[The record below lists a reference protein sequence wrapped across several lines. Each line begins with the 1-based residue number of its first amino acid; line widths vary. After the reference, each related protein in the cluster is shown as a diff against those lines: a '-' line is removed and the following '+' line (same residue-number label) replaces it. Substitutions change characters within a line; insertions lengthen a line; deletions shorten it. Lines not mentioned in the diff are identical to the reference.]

1 MPLENLFTDEATFN
15 APEEQQTL
23 LYKNFGVLSNPFPS
37 AGQTSGHPHMSTEAD
52 KQVDA
57 AVKTF
62 YADRKSHVISITASQ
77 GIGKTNLLNAYENAL
92 REQLCPRGFFV
103 IRYVADPEP
112 FFDPLIRSI
121 FENLGEDYLRRSINE
136 LAKRDNK
143 INDYDQLLEFVR
155 MSEIKTMLKRI
166 LEASNESEELLTYR
180 ISLAHQ
186 WLLGLPVRKSHQ
198 NELKVNFRLDTVE
211 AKTRALRDIVYLGS
225 EVKTLEGIFILLDE
239 LEKQDFSLSK
249 TIVLRYLSALRAL
262 IDALP
267 KYLFLMVALTTD
279 ALNRYREM
287 LPAIRGRLANEV
299 QLLPIRNEDEAVK
312 LFRFYLEYAKKE
324 AKNFAQDKQL
334 QAGNDV
340 LLHEDSARLLFHQLL
355 KISNIQG
362 VRQRDYLN
370 ALYDKASESIAVFL
384 KKP

>member
-1 MPLENLFTDEATFN
+1 MPLENLFTDEATAN
-15 APEEQQTL
+15 APEEQPKL
-23 LYKNFGVLSNPFPS
+23 LYRKFGVLSNPFPS

-62 YADRKSHVISITASQ
+62 YSDRKSHVISITASQ

-92 REQLCPRGFFV
+92 REKLSPHGFFV
-103 IRYVADPEP
+103 IRYVPDPEP

-121 FENLGEDYLRRSINE
+121 FENLGEEYLRRSIDA
-136 LAKRDNK
+136 LAKEKQK
-143 INDYDQLLEFVR
+143 IGDIDQLLEFVR
-155 MSEIKTMLKRI
+155 MSEIKTMLKAL
-166 LEASNESEELLTYR
+166 LEVKSEEKRNER
-180 ISLAHQ
+180 ISLAYQ
-186 WLLGLPVRKSHQ
+186 WLLGLPVRKTHHT
-198 NELKVNFRLDTVE
+198 ELGVNFRLDTVE

-225 EVKTLEGIFILLDE
+225 QMKTLEGIFILLDE

-299 QLLPIRNEDEAVK
+299 QLSPIRNEEEAVK
-312 LFRFYLEYAKKE
+312 LFHFYLEQSKIE
-324 AKNFAQDKQL
+324 ARNFAQNKQL
-334 QAGNDV
+334 QAGSDV

-355 KISNIQG
+355 KGSNIKG

-370 ALYDKASESIAVFL
+370 ALYEKADESINESISASL
-384 KKP
+384 

>member
-1 MPLENLFTDEATFN
+1 MPLENLFTDEATAN
-15 APEEQQTL
+15 APEEQPKL
-23 LYKNFGVLSNPFPS
+23 LYKKFGVLSNPFPS

-62 YADRKSHVISITASQ
+62 YSDRKSHVISITASQ

-92 REQLCPRGFFV
+92 REKLSPHGFFV
-103 IRYVADPEP
+103 IRYVPDPEP

-121 FENLGEDYLRRSINE
+121 FENLGEEYLRRSIDA
-136 LAKRDNK
+136 LAKEKQK
-143 INDYDQLLEFVR
+143 IGDIDKLLEFVR
-155 MSEIKTMLKRI
+155 MSEIKTMLKAL
-166 LEASNESEELLTYR
+166 LEVKSEEKRNER
-180 ISLAHQ
+180 ISLAYQ
-186 WLLGLPVRKSHQ
+186 WLLGLPVRKTHHT
-198 NELKVNFRLDTVE
+198 ELGVNFRLDTVE

-225 EVKTLEGIFILLDE
+225 QMKTLEGIFILLDE

-299 QLLPIRNEDEAVK
+299 PLSPIRNDEEAVK
-312 LFRFYLEYAKKE
+312 LFQFYLESAKSE
-324 AKNFAQDKQL
+324 ARKSVQDQKL

-340 LLHEDSARLLFHQLL
+340 LLRENDARLVFYRLL
-355 KISNIQG
+355 EQRTNIQG

-370 ALYDKASESIAVFL
+370 ALYKEANKSIEASR
-384 KKP
+384 

>member
-1 MPLENLFTDEATFN
+1 MPLENLFTDEATAN
-15 APEEQQTL
+15 APEDQPKL
-23 LYKNFGVLSNPFPS
+23 LYRKFGVLSNPFPS

-62 YADRKSHVISITASQ
+62 YSDRKSHVISITASQ

-92 REQLCPRGFFV
+92 REKLSPHGFFV
-103 IRYVADPEP
+103 IRYVPDPEP

-121 FENLGEDYLRRSINE
+121 FENLGEEYLRRSIDA
-136 LAKRDNK
+136 LAKEKEK
-143 INDYDQLLEFVR
+143 IGDIEKLLEFVR
-155 MSEIKTMLKRI
+155 MSEIKTMLKAL
-166 LEASNESEELLTYR
+166 LEVKSEEKRNER
-180 ISLAHQ
+180 ISLAYQ
-186 WLLGLPVRKSHQ
+186 WLLGLPVRKTHHT
-198 NELKVNFRLDTVE
+198 ELGVNFRLDTVE

-225 EVKTLEGIFILLDE
+225 EMKTLEGIFILLDE

-299 QLLPIRNEDEAVK
+299 PLSPIRNDEEAVK
-312 LFRFYLEYAKKE
+312 LFQFYLESAKRE
-324 AKNFAQDKQL
+324 AIKSVRDQKL

-340 LLHEDSARLLFHQLL
+340 LLRENDARLVFYRLL
-355 KISNIQG
+355 EQRTNIQG

-370 ALYDKASESIAVFL
+370 ALYEEANKSIEASR
-384 KKP
+384 

>member
-1 MPLENLFTDEATFN
+1 MPLENLFTDEATAN
-15 APEEQQTL
+15 ALEEQPKL
-23 LYKNFGVLSNPFPS
+23 LYRKFGVLSNPFPS

-62 YADRKSHVISITASQ
+62 YSDRKSHVISITASQ

-92 REQLCPRGFFV
+92 REKLSLHGFFV
-103 IRYVADPEP
+103 IRYVPDPEP

-121 FENLGEDYLRRSINE
+121 FENLGEEYLRRSIDA
-136 LAKRDNK
+136 LAKEKQK
-143 INDYDQLLEFVR
+143 IGDIEKLLEFVR
-155 MSEIKTMLKRI
+155 MSEIKTMLKAL
-166 LEASNESEELLTYR
+166 LEVKSEEKRNER
-180 ISLAHQ
+180 ISLAYQ
-186 WLLGLPVRKSHQ
+186 WLLGLPVRKTHHT
-198 NELKVNFRLDTVE
+198 ELGVNFRLDTVE

-225 EVKTLEGIFILLDE
+225 QMKTLEGIFILLDE

-299 QLLPIRNEDEAVK
+299 PLSPIRNDEEAVK
-312 LFRFYLEYAKKE
+312 LFQFYLESAKRE
-324 AKNFAQDKQL
+324 AIKSVGDQKL

-340 LLHEDSARLLFHQLL
+340 LLRENDARLVFYRLL
-355 KISNIQG
+355 EQRTNIQG

-370 ALYDKASESIAVFL
+370 ALYEEANKSIEASR
-384 KKP
+384 

>member
-1 MPLENLFTDEATFN
+1 MPLENLFTDEATAN
-15 APEEQQTL
+15 ALEEQPKL
-23 LYKNFGVLSNPFPS
+23 LYRKFGLLSNPFPS

-62 YADRKSHVISITASQ
+62 YSDRKSHVISITASQ

-92 REQLCPRGFFV
+92 REKLSPHGFFV
-103 IRYVADPEP
+103 IRYVPDPEP

-121 FENLGEDYLRRSINE
+121 FENLGEEYLRRSIYALLKKKE
-136 LAKRDNK
+136 EIDDIDK
-143 INDYDQLLEFVR
+143 LLEFVR
-155 MSEIKTMLKRI
+155 MSEIKTMLKAL
-166 LEASNESEELLTYR
+166 LEVKSEEKQNER
-180 ISLAHQ
+180 ISLAYQ
-186 WLLGLPVRKSHQ
+186 WLLGLPVRKTHQ
-198 NELKVNFRLDTVE
+198 TELGVNFRLDTVE

-225 EVKTLEGIFILLDE
+225 QMKTLEGIFILLDE
-239 LEKQDFSLSK
+239 LEKQNGSLSK

-299 QLLPIRNEDEAVK
+299 QLSPIRNEEEAVK
-312 LFRFYLEYAKKE
+312 LFHFYVEQSKME
-324 AKNFAQDKQL
+324 AKNFAQNKQL
-334 QAGNDV
+334 QAGSHV

-355 KISNIQG
+355 KGSNFQG

-370 ALYDKASESIAVFL
+370 ALYEKADESINQSTSASI
-384 KKP
+384 

>member
-1 MPLENLFTDEATFN
+1 MPLENLFTDEVTAN
-15 APEEQQTL
+15 AQEEQPKL
-23 LYKNFGVLSNPFPS
+23 LYKKFGVLSNPFPS

-52 KQVDA
+52 NQVDA

-62 YADRKSHVISITASQ
+62 YSDRKSHVISITASQ

-92 REQLCPRGFFV
+92 REKLSQHGFFV
-103 IRYVADPEP
+103 IRYVPDPEP

-121 FENLGEDYLRRSINE
+121 FENLGEDYLRRSINA
-136 LAKRDNK
+136 LAKKKEEIGDTDK
-143 INDYDQLLEFVR
+143 LLEFVR
-155 MSEIKTMLKRI
+155 MSEIKTMLKA
-166 LEASNESEELLTYR
+166 LLAVVDSEEKLSERL
-180 ISLAHQ
+180 SLAYQ

-198 NELKVNFRLDTVE
+198 TELGVNFRLDTVE

-225 EVKTLEGIFILLDE
+225 EMKTLEGIFILLDE

-249 TIVLRYLSALRAL
+249 TIVLKYLSALRAL

-299 QLLPIRNEDEAVK
+299 QLLPIKNDEEAVK
-312 LFRFYLEYAKKE
+312 LFKFYLEYAKRE
-324 AKNFAQDKQL
+324 AKNSVEDIQL
-334 QAGNDV
+334 QPGNDV
-340 LLHEDSARLLFHQLL
+340 LLRENDARLVFYQLL
-355 KISNIQG
+355 EQRSNIQG
-362 VRQRDYLN
+362 IRQRDYLN
-370 ALYDKASESIAVFL
+370 ALYEEANKSIDAIEISR
-384 KKP
+384 

>member
-1 MPLENLFTDEATFN
+1 MPLENLFTDEVIAN
-15 APEEQQTL
+15 IQEEQPKL
-23 LYKNFGVLSNPFPS
+23 LYKKFGVLSNPFPS

-52 KQVDA
+52 NQVDA

-62 YADRKSHVISITASQ
+62 YSDRKSHVISITASQ

-92 REQLCPRGFFV
+92 REQLSSRGFFL
-103 IRYVADPEP
+103 IRYVPDPEP

-121 FENLGEDYLRRSINE
+121 FDNLGEDYLRRSINA
-136 LAKRDNK
+136 LAKKKEEIDDTDK
-143 INDYDQLLEFVR
+143 LLEFVR
-155 MSEIKTMLKRI
+155 MSEIKTMLKA
-166 LEASNESEELLTYR
+166 LLAVVDSEEKLSERL
-180 ISLAHQ
+180 SLAYQ

-198 NELKVNFRLDTVE
+198 TELGVNFRLDTVE

-225 EVKTLEGIFILLDE
+225 EMKTLEGIFILLDE

-249 TIVLRYLSALRAL
+249 TIVLKYLSALRAL

-299 QLLPIRNEDEAVK
+299 QLLPIKNDEEAVK
-312 LFRFYLEYAKKE
+312 LFQFYLEYAKRE
-324 AKNFAQDKQL
+324 AKNSVQDIQL
-334 QAGNDV
+334 QPGNDV
-340 LLHEDSARLLFHQLL
+340 LLRENDAQLVFYKLL
-355 KISNIQG
+355 KQGSNVQG

-370 ALYDKASESIAVFL
+370 ALYEEANKSIEAIETSR
-384 KKP
+384 

>member
-1 MPLENLFTDEATFN
+1 MPLENLFTDEATAN
-15 APEEQQTL
+15 APEEQPKL
-23 LYKNFGVLSNPFPS
+23 LYRKFGVLSNPFPS

-62 YADRKSHVISITASQ
+62 YSDRKSHVISITASQ

-92 REQLCPRGFFV
+92 REKLSPQGFFV
-103 IRYVADPEP
+103 IRYVPDPEP

-121 FENLGEDYLRRSINE
+121 FENLGEDYLRRSIDA
-136 LAKRDNK
+136 LAKKKKEIDDIDK
-143 INDYDQLLEFVR
+143 LLEFVR
-155 MSEIKTMLKRI
+155 MSEIKTMLKAL
-166 LEASNESEELLTYR
+166 LEVKSEEKLNER
-180 ISLAHQ
+180 ISLAYQ
-186 WLLGLPVRKSHQ
+186 WLLGLPVRKIHQ
-198 NELKVNFRLDTVE
+198 TELGVNFRLDTVE

-225 EVKTLEGIFILLDE
+225 QMKTLEGIFILLDE

-299 QLLPIRNEDEAVK
+299 QLSPIKNEEEAVK
-312 LFRFYLEYAKKE
+312 LFHFYLEQSKME
-324 AKNFAQDKQL
+324 ARNCAENKQL
-334 QAGNDV
+334 QVGSEV

-355 KISNIQG
+355 RGSNIKG

-370 ALYDKASESIAVFL
+370 ALYEKADESINQSMPPSL
-384 KKP
+384 

>member
-1 MPLENLFTDEATFN
+1 
-15 APEEQQTL
+15 
-23 LYKNFGVLSNPFPS
+23 
-37 AGQTSGHPHMSTEAD
+37 MSTEAD
-52 KQVDA
+52 NQVDA

-62 YADRKSHVISITASQ
+62 YSDRKSHVISITASQ

-92 REQLCPRGFFV
+92 REKLSQHGFFV
-103 IRYVADPEP
+103 IRYVPDPEP

-121 FENLGEDYLRRSINE
+121 FENLGEDYLRRSINA
-136 LAKRDNK
+136 LAKKKEEIDDTDK
-143 INDYDQLLEFVR
+143 LLEFVR
-155 MSEIKTMLKRI
+155 MSEIKTMLKA
-166 LEASNESEELLTYR
+166 LLAVVDSEEKLSERL
-180 ISLAHQ
+180 SLAYQ

-198 NELKVNFRLDTVE
+198 TELGVNFRLDTVE

-225 EVKTLEGIFILLDE
+225 EMKTLEGIFILLDE

-249 TIVLRYLSALRAL
+249 TIVLKYLSALRAL

-299 QLLPIRNEDEAVK
+299 QLLPIKNDEEAVK
-312 LFRFYLEYAKKE
+312 LFQFYLEYAKRE
-324 AKNFAQDKQL
+324 AKNSVQDIQL
-334 QAGNDV
+334 QPGNDV
-340 LLHEDSARLLFHQLL
+340 LLRENDAQLVFYKLL
-355 KISNIQG
+355 KQGSNVQG

-370 ALYDKASESIAVFL
+370 ALYEEANKSIEAIETSR
-384 KKP
+384 

>member
-1 MPLENLFTDEATFN
+1 MPLENLFTDEVIAN
-15 APEEQQTL
+15 IQEEQPKL
-23 LYKNFGVLSNPFPS
+23 LYKKFGVLSNPFPS

-52 KQVDA
+52 NQVDA

-62 YADRKSHVISITASQ
+62 YSDRKSHVISITASQ

-92 REQLCPRGFFV
+92 REKLSQHGFFV
-103 IRYVADPEP
+103 IRYVPDPEP

-121 FENLGEDYLRRSINE
+121 FENLGEDYLRRSINA
-136 LAKRDNK
+136 LAKKKEEIDDTEK
-143 INDYDQLLEFVR
+143 LLEFVR
-155 MSEIKTMLKRI
+155 MSEIKTMLKA
-166 LEASNESEELLTYR
+166 LLAVVDSEEKLSERL
-180 ISLAHQ
+180 SLAYQ

-198 NELKVNFRLDTVE
+198 TELGVNFRLDTVE

-225 EVKTLEGIFILLDE
+225 EMKTLEGIFILLDE
-239 LEKQDFSLSK
+239 LEKQNGSLSK

-279 ALNRYREM
+279 ALERYREM

-299 QLLPIRNEDEAVK
+299 QLLPIKNDEEAVE
-312 LFRFYLEYAKKE
+312 LFKFYLEYAKRE
-324 AKNFAQDKQL
+324 AKNFVQDIQL
-334 QAGNDV
+334 QPGNDV
-340 LLHEDSARLLFHQLL
+340 LLRENDAQLVFYKLL
-355 KISNIQG
+355 KQGSNVQG

-370 ALYDKASESIAVFL
+370 ALYEEANKSIEAIETSR
-384 KKP
+384 

>member
-1 MPLENLFTDEATFN
+1 MPLENLITDEATAN
-15 APEEQQTL
+15 APEEQPKL
-23 LYKNFGVLSNPFPS
+23 LYRKFGVLSNPFPS

-62 YADRKSHVISITASQ
+62 YSDRKSHVISITASQ

-92 REQLCPRGFFV
+92 REKLSPHGFFV
-103 IRYVADPEP
+103 IRYVPDPEP

-121 FENLGEDYLRRSINE
+121 FENLGEEYLRRSIDA
-136 LAKRDNK
+136 LAKEKQK
-143 INDYDQLLEFVR
+143 IGDIDKLLEFVR
-155 MSEIKTMLKRI
+155 MSEIKTMLKAL
-166 LEASNESEELLTYR
+166 LEVKSEEKLNER
-180 ISLAHQ
+180 ISLAYQ
-186 WLLGLPVRKSHQ
+186 WLLGLPVRKNHHT
-198 NELKVNFRLDTVE
+198 ELGVNFRLDTVE

-225 EVKTLEGIFILLDE
+225 QMKTLEGIFILLDE

-299 QLLPIRNEDEAVK
+299 PLSPIRNDEEAVK
-312 LFRFYLEYAKKE
+312 LFQFYLESAKRE
-324 AKNFAQDKQL
+324 AIKSVRDQKL
-334 QAGNDV
+334 HAGNDV
-340 LLHEDSARLLFHQLL
+340 LLRENDARLVFYRLL
-355 KISNIQG
+355 EQRTNIQG

-370 ALYDKASESIAVFL
+370 ALYEEANKSIEASR
-384 KKP
+384 

>member
-1 MPLENLFTDEATFN
+1 MPLENLFTDEATVN
-15 APEEQQTL
+15 APEQQQKL
-23 LYKNFGVLSNPFPS
+23 LYKKFGVLSNPFPS
-37 AGQTSGHPHMSTEAD
+37 AGQTNGHPHMPTAAD

-62 YADRKSHVISITASQ
+62 YLDRKSHVISITASQ
-77 GIGKTNLLNAYENAL
+77 GIGKTNLLNAYETAL
-92 REQLCPRGFFV
+92 REKLSPLGFFV

-112 FFDPLIRSI
+112 SFDPLIRSI
-121 FENLGEDYLRRSINE
+121 FENLGEDYLYRSINALADKKDRNNIDE
-136 LAKRDNK
+136 L
-143 INDYDQLLEFVR
+143 LSFVR
-155 MSEIKTMLKRI
+155 TSEIKTMLKA
-166 LEASNESEELLTYR
+166 LLDAKNESEEKFNYR
-180 ISLAHQ
+180 LSLAYQ
-186 WLLGLPVRKSHQ
+186 WLLGMPVRKFHQ
-198 NELKVNFRLDTVE
+198 NELNVNFRLDTVE

-225 EVKTLEGIFILLDE
+225 EMKTLEGIFILLDE

-299 QLLPIRNEDEAVK
+299 PLSPLINEEEAVR
-312 LFRFYLEYAKKE
+312 LFQFYLEQAKKE
-324 AKNFAQDKQL
+324 AKNFAQEKKL
-334 QAGNDV
+334 EAGNEV
-340 LLHEDSARLLFHQLL
+340 LLNEDSARLLFYQLL
-355 KISNIQG
+355 KRSNIQG

-370 ALYDKASESIAVFL
+370 ALYDKANETIAASV
-384 KKP
+384 

>member
-1 MPLENLFTDEATFN
+1 MPLENLFTDEATAN
-15 APEEQQTL
+15 APEEQPKL
-23 LYKNFGVLSNPFPS
+23 LYKKFGVLSNPFPS

-62 YADRKSHVISITASQ
+62 YSDRKSHVISITASQ

-92 REQLCPRGFFV
+92 REKLSQHGFFV
-103 IRYVADPEP
+103 IRYVPDPEP

-121 FENLGEDYLRRSINE
+121 FENLGEDYLRRSIDA
-136 LAKRDNK
+136 LAKRKQEIDDIDK
-143 INDYDQLLEFVR
+143 LLGFVR
-155 MSEIKTMLKRI
+155 MSEIKIMLKALLSVI
-166 LEASNESEELLTYR
+166 NSEEKLNERL
-180 ISLAHQ
+180 SLAYQ
-186 WLLGLPVRKSHQ
+186 WLLGLPVRKTHQ
-198 NELKVNFRLDTVE
+198 TELGVNFRLDTVE
-211 AKTRALRDIVYLGS
+211 AKTRALRDIVYFGS
-225 EVKTLEGIFILLDE
+225 EMKTLEGIFILLDE
-239 LEKQDFSLSK
+239 LEKQNGSLSK

-279 ALNRYREM
+279 ALERYREM

-299 QLLPIRNEDEAVK
+299 QLSPIRNEEEAVK
-312 LFRFYLEYAKKE
+312 LFKFYLEQAKME
-324 AKNFAQDKQL
+324 ARNFAQNKQL
-334 QAGNDV
+334 QEGNDV

-355 KISNIQG
+355 RGSNIKG

-370 ALYDKASESIAVFL
+370 ALYEKADESIHESMPAFL
-384 KKP
+384 

>member
-1 MPLENLFTDEATFN
+1 MPLENLFTDEATTN
-15 APEEQQTL
+15 APEEQSKL
-23 LYKNFGVLSNPFPS
+23 LYRKFGVLSNPFPS

-92 REQLCPRGFFV
+92 REKLSPQGFFV
-103 IRYVADPEP
+103 IRYVPDPEP
-112 FFDPLIRSI
+112 FFGPLIRSI
-121 FENLGEDYLRRSINE
+121 FENLGEDYLRRSIDA
-136 LAKRDNK
+136 LAKKKQEIDDIEK
-143 INDYDQLLEFVR
+143 LLEFVR
-155 MSEIKTMLKRI
+155 MSEIKTMLRTL
-166 LEASNESEELLTYR
+166 LEVKSEEKLNER
-180 ISLAHQ
+180 ISLAYQ
-186 WLLGLPVRKSHQ
+186 WLLGLPVRKIHQ
-198 NELKVNFRLDTVE
+198 TELGVNFRLDTVE

-225 EVKTLEGIFILLDE
+225 QMKTLEGIFILLDE

-267 KYLFLMVALTTD
+267 QYLFLMVALTTD

-299 QLLPIRNEDEAVK
+299 QLSPIRNEEEAVK
-312 LFRFYLEYAKKE
+312 LFHFYLEQSKIE
-324 AKNFAQDKQL
+324 ARNYVENKQL
-334 QAGNDV
+334 QAGSEV

-355 KISNIQG
+355 RGSNIKG

-370 ALYDKASESIAVFL
+370 ALYEKADESINESMPASV
-384 KKP
+384 

>member
-1 MPLENLFTDEATFN
+1 MPLENLFTDEVIAN
-15 APEEQQTL
+15 IQEEQPKL
-23 LYKNFGVLSNPFPS
+23 LYKKFGVLSNPFPS

-52 KQVDA
+52 NQVDA

-62 YADRKSHVISITASQ
+62 YSDRKSHVISITASQ

-92 REQLCPRGFFV
+92 REQLSSRGFFV
-103 IRYVADPEP
+103 IRYVPDPEP

-121 FENLGEDYLRRSINE
+121 FENLGEDYLRRSINA
-136 LAKRDNK
+136 LAKKKEEIDDTEK
-143 INDYDQLLEFVR
+143 LLEFVR
-155 MSEIKTMLKRI
+155 MSEIKTMLK
-166 LEASNESEELLTYR
+166 ALLTVVDLEEKLSER
-180 ISLAHQ
+180 LSLAYQ

-198 NELKVNFRLDTVE
+198 TELGVNFRLDTVE

-225 EVKTLEGIFILLDE
+225 EMKTLEGIFILLDE
-239 LEKQDFSLSK
+239 LEKQNGSLSK

-279 ALNRYREM
+279 ALERYREM

-299 QLLPIRNEDEAVK
+299 QLLPIKNDEEAVE
-312 LFRFYLEYAKKE
+312 LFKFYLEYAKRE
-324 AKNFAQDKQL
+324 AKNFVQDIQL
-334 QAGNDV
+334 QPGNDV
-340 LLHEDSARLLFHQLL
+340 LLRENDAQLVFYKLL
-355 KISNIQG
+355 KQGSNVQG

-370 ALYDKASESIAVFL
+370 ALYEEANKSIEAIETSR
-384 KKP
+384 

>member
-1 MPLENLFTDEATFN
+1 MPLENLFTDEATAN
-15 APEEQQTL
+15 APEEQPKL
-23 LYKNFGVLSNPFPS
+23 LYKKFGVLSNPFPS

-62 YADRKSHVISITASQ
+62 YSDRKSHVISITASQ

-92 REQLCPRGFFV
+92 REKLSQHGFFV
-103 IRYVADPEP
+103 IRYVPDPEP

-121 FENLGEDYLRRSINE
+121 FENLGEDYLRRSINALE
-136 LAKRDNK
+136 KKKNE
-143 INDYDQLLEFVR
+143 INDIDKLLEFVR
-155 MSEIKTMLKRI
+155 MSEIKTMLKA
-166 LEASNESEELLTYR
+166 LLDVKSEEKLNER
-180 ISLAHQ
+180 ISLAYQ
-186 WLLGLPVRKSHQ
+186 WLLGLPVRKIHQ
-198 NELKVNFRLDTVE
+198 TELGVNFRLDTVE
-211 AKTRALRDIVYLGS
+211 AKTRALRDIVYFGS
-225 EVKTLEGIFILLDE
+225 EMKTLEGIFILLDE

-299 QLLPIRNEDEAVK
+299 QLSPIINEEEAVK
-312 LFRFYLEYAKKE
+312 LFKFYLEQSKIE
-324 AKNFAQDKQL
+324 ARNFAQNKQL
-334 QAGNDV
+334 QAGSDV

-355 KISNIQG
+355 RGSNIKG

-370 ALYDKASESIAVFL
+370 ALYEKADESINESILAFF
-384 KKP
+384 

>member
-1 MPLENLFTDEATFN
+1 MPLENLFTDEATAN
-15 APEEQQTL
+15 APEQQPKL
-23 LYKNFGVLSNPFPS
+23 LYQKFGVSSNPFPS
-37 AGQTSGHPHMSTEAD
+37 AGQTSGHPHMPTQAD

-62 YADRKSHVISITASQ
+62 YSDRKSHVISITASQ

-92 REQLCPRGFFV
+92 REKLSPHGFFV
-103 IRYVADPEP
+103 IRYVPDPEP

-121 FENLGEDYLRRSINE
+121 FENLGEDYLRRSINA
-136 LAKRDNK
+136 LDRK
-143 INDYDQLLEFVR
+143 INQKNDIDKLLEFVR
-155 MSEIKTMLKRI
+155 MSEIKTMLKAL
-166 LEASNESEELLTYR
+166 LEVESEEKRHER
-180 ISLAHQ
+180 ISLAYQ
-186 WLLGLPVRKSHQ
+186 WLLGLPIRKNHQ
-198 NELKVNFRLDTVE
+198 TELGVYFRLDTVE
-211 AKTRALRDIVYLGS
+211 AKTRALRDIVYFGA
-225 EVKTLEGIFILLDE
+225 EMETLEGIFILLDE

-287 LPAIRGRLANEV
+287 LPAIKGRLANEV
-299 QLLPIRNEDEAVK
+299 QLLPIRNEEEAVK
-312 LFRFYLEYAKKE
+312 LFDFYLNE
-324 AKNFAQDKQL
+324 AKEEATRKFAQNKQL
-334 QAGNDV
+334 KPGSNV

-355 KISNIQG
+355 KVSNIKG

-370 ALYDKASESIAVFL
+370 GLYEKADESINEFL
-384 KKP
+384 SASV

>member
-1 MPLENLFTDEATFN
+1 MPLENLFTDEVIAN
-15 APEEQQTL
+15 IQEEQPKL
-23 LYKNFGVLSNPFPS
+23 LYKKFGVLSNPFPS

-52 KQVDA
+52 NQVDA

-62 YADRKSHVISITASQ
+62 YSDRKSHVISITASQ

-92 REQLCPRGFFV
+92 REKLSQHGFFV
-103 IRYVADPEP
+103 IRYVPDPEP

-121 FENLGEDYLRRSINE
+121 FENLGEDYLRRSINA
-136 LAKRDNK
+136 LATKKEEIDDTEK
-143 INDYDQLLEFVR
+143 LLEFVR
-155 MSEIKTMLKRI
+155 MSEIKTMLKA
-166 LEASNESEELLTYR
+166 LLAVVDSEEKLSERL
-180 ISLAHQ
+180 SLAYQ

-198 NELKVNFRLDTVE
+198 TELGVNFRLDTVE

-225 EVKTLEGIFILLDE
+225 EMKTLEGIFILLDE

-299 QLLPIRNEDEAVK
+299 QLLPIKNDEEAVE
-312 LFRFYLEYAKKE
+312 LFRFYLEYAKRE
-324 AKNFAQDKQL
+324 AKNSIQDIQL
-334 QAGNDV
+334 QPGNDV
-340 LLHEDSARLLFHQLL
+340 LLRENDARLVFYQLL
-355 KISNIQG
+355 EQRSNVQG

-370 ALYDKASESIAVFL
+370 ALYEEANKSIEAIETSR
-384 KKP
+384 

>member
-1 MPLENLFTDEATFN
+1 MPLENLFTDEATSN
-15 APEEQQTL
+15 AREEQPKLIYQ
-23 LYKNFGVLSNPFPS
+23 KFGVLSNPFPS

-52 KQVDA
+52 QQVDA

-62 YADRKSHVISITASQ
+62 YSDRKSHVISITASQ

-92 REQLCPRGFFV
+92 REKLSSDGFFV
-103 IRYVADPEP
+103 IRYVPDPEP

-121 FENLGEDYLRRSINE
+121 FENLGEDYLRRSIQA
-136 LAKRDNK
+136 LAKKKEEIDDIDK
-143 INDYDQLLEFVR
+143 ILEFVR
-155 MSEIKTMLKRI
+155 MSEIKTMLKA
-166 LEASNESEELLTYR
+166 LVEVKSPEKLNER
-180 ISLAHQ
+180 ISLAYQ
-186 WLLGLPVRKSHQ
+186 WLLGLPVRKAHQ
-198 NELKVNFRLDTVE
+198 TELGVNFRLDTVE

-225 EVKTLEGIFILLDE
+225 EMKTLEGIFILLDE

-299 QLLPIRNEDEAVK
+299 KLSPIRNEEEAVE
-312 LFRFYLEYAKKE
+312 LFKFYLEQAKTEANNYARDKE
-324 AKNFAQDKQL
+324 WT
-334 QAGNDV
+334 AGSNV
-340 LLHEDSARLLFHQLL
+340 LLYEDSARLLFHQLL
-355 KISNIQG
+355 KGSNIQG
-362 VRQRDYLN
+362 VRQREYLN
-370 ALYDKASESIAVFL
+370 ALYDKADESINKSIQASL
-384 KKP
+384 

>member
-1 MPLENLFTDEATFN
+1 MPLENLFTDEATAN
-15 APEEQQTL
+15 APEEQPKL
-23 LYKNFGVLSNPFPS
+23 LYKKFGVLSNPFPS

-62 YADRKSHVISITASQ
+62 YSDRKSHVISITASQ

-92 REQLCPRGFFV
+92 REKLSPHGFFV
-103 IRYVADPEP
+103 IRYVPDPEP

-121 FENLGEDYLRRSINE
+121 FENLGEEYLRRSIDA
-136 LAKRDNK
+136 LAKEKQK
-143 INDYDQLLEFVR
+143 IGDIDKLLEFVR
-155 MSEIKTMLKRI
+155 MSEIKTMLKAL
-166 LEASNESEELLTYR
+166 LEVKSEEKRNER
-180 ISLAHQ
+180 ISLAYQ
-186 WLLGLPVRKSHQ
+186 WLLGLPVRKTHHT
-198 NELKVNFRLDTVE
+198 ELGVNFRLDTVE

-225 EVKTLEGIFILLDE
+225 KMKTLEGIFILLDE

-299 QLLPIRNEDEAVK
+299 PLSPIRNDEEAVK
-312 LFRFYLEYAKKE
+312 LFQFYLESAKSE
-324 AKNFAQDKQL
+324 ARKSVRDQNL

-340 LLHEDSARLLFHQLL
+340 LLRENDARLVFYRLL
-355 KISNIQG
+355 EQRTNIQG

-370 ALYDKASESIAVFL
+370 ALYEEANKSIEASR
-384 KKP
+384 

>member
-1 MPLENLFTDEATFN
+1 MPLENLFTDEVIAN
-15 APEEQQTL
+15 IQEEQPKL
-23 LYKNFGVLSNPFPS
+23 LYKKFGVLSNPFPS

-52 KQVDA
+52 NQVDA

-62 YADRKSHVISITASQ
+62 YSDRKSHVISITASQ

-92 REQLCPRGFFV
+92 REQLSSRGFFV
-103 IRYVADPEP
+103 IRYVPDPEP

-121 FENLGEDYLRRSINE
+121 FENLGEDYLRRSINA
-136 LAKRDNK
+136 LAKKKEEIDDTDK
-143 INDYDQLLEFVR
+143 LLEFVR
-155 MSEIKTMLKRI
+155 MSEIKTMLKA
-166 LEASNESEELLTYR
+166 LLAVVDSEEKLSERL
-180 ISLAHQ
+180 SLAYQ

-198 NELKVNFRLDTVE
+198 TELGVNFRLDTVE

-225 EVKTLEGIFILLDE
+225 EMKTLEGIFILLDE

-249 TIVLRYLSALRAL
+249 TIVLKYLSALRAL

-299 QLLPIRNEDEAVK
+299 QLLPIKNDEEAVK
-312 LFRFYLEYAKKE
+312 LFQFYLEYAKRE
-324 AKNFAQDKQL
+324 AKNSVQDIQL
-334 QAGNDV
+334 QPGNDV
-340 LLHEDSARLLFHQLL
+340 LLRENDAQLVFYKLL
-355 KISNIQG
+355 KQGSNVQG

-370 ALYDKASESIAVFL
+370 ALYEEANKSIEAIETSR
-384 KKP
+384 

>member
-1 MPLENLFTDEATFN
+1 MPLENLFTDEVIAN
-15 APEEQQTL
+15 IQEEQPKL
-23 LYKNFGVLSNPFPS
+23 LYKKFGVLSNPFPS

-52 KQVDA
+52 NQVDA

-62 YADRKSHVISITASQ
+62 YSDRKSHVISITASQ

-92 REQLCPRGFFV
+92 REQLSSRGFFV
-103 IRYVADPEP
+103 IRYVPDPEP

-121 FENLGEDYLRRSINE
+121 FENLGEDYLRRSINA
-136 LAKRDNK
+136 LAKKKEEIDDTEK
-143 INDYDQLLEFVR
+143 LLEFVR
-155 MSEIKTMLKRI
+155 MSEIKTMLK
-166 LEASNESEELLTYR
+166 ALLTVVDLEEKLSER
-180 ISLAHQ
+180 LSLAYQ

-198 NELKVNFRLDTVE
+198 TELGVNFRLDTVE

-225 EVKTLEGIFILLDE
+225 EMKTLEGIFILLDE
-239 LEKQDFSLSK
+239 LEKQNGSLSK

-299 QLLPIRNEDEAVK
+299 QLLPIKNDEEAVK
-312 LFRFYLEYAKKE
+312 LFQFYLEYAKRE
-324 AKNFAQDKQL
+324 AKNFVQDIQL
-334 QAGNDV
+334 QPGNDV
-340 LLHEDSARLLFHQLL
+340 LLRENDAQLVFYKLLNLIDLFEAN
-355 KISNIQG
+355 KPKYTIFCDIDG
-362 VRQRDYLN
+362 VLV
-370 ALYDKASESIAVFL
+370 VFDNGYE
-384 KKP
+384 

>member
-1 MPLENLFTDEATFN
+1 MPLENLFTDEVIAN
-15 APEEQQTL
+15 IQEEQPKL
-23 LYKNFGVLSNPFPS
+23 LYKKFGVLSNPFPS

-52 KQVDA
+52 KQVDTS
-57 AVKTF
+57 VKTF
-62 YADRKSHVISITASQ
+62 YLDRKSHVISITASQ

-92 REQLCPRGFFV
+92 REQLSSRGFFV
-103 IRYVADPEP
+103 IRYVPDPEP

-121 FENLGEDYLRRSINE
+121 FENLGEDYLRRSINA
-136 LAKRDNK
+136 LAKKKEEIDDTDK
-143 INDYDQLLEFVR
+143 LLEFVR
-155 MSEIKTMLKRI
+155 MSEIKTMLKA
-166 LEASNESEELLTYR
+166 LLAVVDSEEKLSERL
-180 ISLAHQ
+180 SLAYQ

-198 NELKVNFRLDTVE
+198 TELGVNFRLDTVE

-225 EVKTLEGIFILLDE
+225 EMKTLEGIFILLDE

-249 TIVLRYLSALRAL
+249 TIVLKYLSALRAL

-299 QLLPIRNEDEAVK
+299 QLLPIKNDEEAVK
-312 LFRFYLEYAKKE
+312 LFQFYLEYAKRE
-324 AKNFAQDKQL
+324 AKNSVQDIQL
-334 QAGNDV
+334 QPGNDV
-340 LLHEDSARLLFHQLL
+340 LLRENDAQLVFYKLL
-355 KISNIQG
+355 KQGSNVQG

-370 ALYDKASESIAVFL
+370 ALYEEANKSIEAIETSR
-384 KKP
+384 

>member
-1 MPLENLFTDEATFN
+1 MPLENLFTDEVIAN
-15 APEEQQTL
+15 IQEEQPKL
-23 LYKNFGVLSNPFPS
+23 LYKKFGVLSNPFPS

-52 KQVDA
+52 NQVDA

-62 YADRKSHVISITASQ
+62 YSDRKSHVISITASQ

-92 REQLCPRGFFV
+92 REKLSQHGFFV
-103 IRYVADPEP
+103 IRYVPDPEP

-121 FENLGEDYLRRSINE
+121 FENLGEDYLRRSINA
-136 LAKRDNK
+136 LAKKKKEIDDTDK
-143 INDYDQLLEFVR
+143 LLEFVR
-155 MSEIKTMLKRI
+155 MSEIKTMLKA
-166 LEASNESEELLTYR
+166 LLAVVDSEEKLSERL
-180 ISLAHQ
+180 SLAYQ

-198 NELKVNFRLDTVE
+198 TELGVNFRLDTVE

-225 EVKTLEGIFILLDE
+225 EMKTLEGIFILLDE

-299 QLLPIRNEDEAVK
+299 QLLPIKNDEEAVH
-312 LFRFYLEYAKKE
+312 LFKFYLEYAKRE
-324 AKNFAQDKQL
+324 AKNSVQDIQL
-334 QAGNDV
+334 QPGNDV
-340 LLHEDSARLLFHQLL
+340 LLRENDARLVFYQLL
-355 KISNIQG
+355 EQRSNIQG

-370 ALYDKASESIAVFL
+370 ALYEEANKSIETIESSR
-384 KKP
+384 

>member
-1 MPLENLFTDEATFN
+1 MPLENLFTDEATAN
-15 APEEQQTL
+15 ALEEQPKL
-23 LYKNFGVLSNPFPS
+23 LYKKFGVLSNPFPS

-52 KQVDA
+52 KQVDT

-62 YADRKSHVISITASQ
+62 YSDRKSHVISITASQ

-92 REQLCPRGFFV
+92 RETLSPHGFFI
-103 IRYVADPEP
+103 IRYVPDPEP

-121 FENLGEDYLRRSINE
+121 FENLGEEYLRRSIYA
-136 LAKRDNK
+136 LAKKKEEIDDIDK
-143 INDYDQLLEFVR
+143 LLKFVR
-155 MSEIKTMLKRI
+155 MIEIKTMLKALLNVI
-166 LEASNESEELLTYR
+166 NSEEKLNER
-180 ISLAHQ
+180 ISLAYQ
-186 WLLGLPVRKSHQ
+186 WLLGLPVRKTHQ
-198 NELKVNFRLDTVE
+198 TELGVNFRLDTVE

-225 EVKTLEGIFILLDE
+225 EMKTLEGIFILLDE

-287 LPAIRGRLANEV
+287 LPAIKGRLANEV
-299 QLLPIRNEDEAVK
+299 QLSPIRNEDEAVK
-312 LFRFYLEYAKKE
+312 LFHFYLEQAKME
-324 AKNFAQDKQL
+324 AKNFAQSKQL
-334 QAGNDV
+334 QAGSDV
-340 LLHEDSARLLFHQLL
+340 LLHDDSARLLFQRLL
-355 KISNIQG
+355 KGSNIKG

-370 ALYDKASESIAVFL
+370 ALYEKADESINESMQASL
-384 KKP
+384 

>member
-1 MPLENLFTDEATFN
+1 MPLENLFTDEATSN
-15 APEEQQTL
+15 AREEQPKLIYQ
-23 LYKNFGVLSNPFPS
+23 KFGVLSNPFPS

-52 KQVDA
+52 QQVDA

-62 YADRKSHVISITASQ
+62 YSDRKSHVISITASQ

-92 REQLCPRGFFV
+92 REKLSSDGFFV
-103 IRYVADPEP
+103 IRYVPDPEP

-121 FENLGEDYLRRSINE
+121 FENLGEDYLRRSIQA
-136 LAKRDNK
+136 LAKKKEEIDDIDK
-143 INDYDQLLEFVR
+143 ILEFVR
-155 MSEIKTMLKRI
+155 MSEIKTMLKA
-166 LEASNESEELLTYR
+166 LVEVKSPEKLNER
-180 ISLAHQ
+180 ISLAYQ
-186 WLLGLPVRKSHQ
+186 WLLGLPVRKAHQ
-198 NELKVNFRLDTVE
+198 TELGVNFRLDTVE

-225 EVKTLEGIFILLDE
+225 EMKTLEGIFILLDE

-299 QLLPIRNEDEAVK
+299 QLSPIRNEEEAVE
-312 LFRFYLEYAKKE
+312 LFKFYLEQAKTEANNYARDKE
-324 AKNFAQDKQL
+324 WT
-334 QAGNDV
+334 AGSNV
-340 LLHEDSARLLFHQLL
+340 LLYEDSARLLFHQLL
-355 KISNIQG
+355 KGSNIQG
-362 VRQRDYLN
+362 VRQREYLN
-370 ALYDKASESIAVFL
+370 ALYDKADESINKSIQASL
-384 KKP
+384 